1 MENAGSLKLF
11 LKYSSLNVLG
21 MVGISCYI
29 LADTYF
35 VSKGLGTY
43 GLSALNLAIPVFS
56 LINGLGLMLGMGSAT
71 KYGIF
76 KSQNKTESGNKVYSQ
91 TMMTALFLGVLI
103 ILAGIFFAGNI
114 SSLIGADEN
123 TFDMTKTY
131 LQVLMIFSPAFLFN
145 AITLA
150 FVRNDGDP
158 RLSMFAMLTGSF
170 SNIIL
175 DYVFIFPFNM
185 GIFGAILATGMAPI
199 ISLLVLSTHFLRRK
213 NNFRLVKTK
222 INMDTEKE
230 VFLMGLPSMITELS
244 SGIVILIFNILILN
258 IEGNVGVAAYGV
270 IANISLVVIAMFTGM
285 SQGVQPLLSDS
296 YGRGNNKNVNTFLKY
311 AVVSAIFIGIA
322 AYIVL
327 FIWAE
332 PISNIFNSENNE
344 RLTEIAVGGMKI
356 YFTGAVFAGLN
367 IVLSLFFTSTENPL
381 PAHVITLLRGFFVI
395 VPMSFILSYVLKMT
409 GIWLVFPVTEII
421 VSLVAFM
428 LYFKNR
434 KKYML

>member
-91 TMMTALFLGVLI
+91 TMMTALFLGILI
-103 ILAGIFFAGNI
+103 MLAGIFFAGNI
-114 SSLIGADEN
+114 STLIGADEN

-145 AITLA
+145 SITLA

-175 DYVFIFPFNM
+175 DYVFIFPLNM

-327 FIWAE
+327 FVWAE
-332 PISNIFNSENNE
+332 PIANIFNSENNE

-428 LYFKNR
+428 LYLKNR
-434 KKYML
+434 KKYMF

>member
-1 MENAGSLKLF
+1 MENTSSLKLF
-11 LKYSSLNVLG
+11 SKYSSLNVLG

-145 AITLA
+145 SITLA

-428 LYFKNR
+428 LYLKNR

>member
-1 MENAGSLKLF
+1 MENTSSLKLF

>member
-1 MENAGSLKLF
+1 MENTSSLKLF

-145 AITLA
+145 SITLA

-175 DYVFIFPFNM
+175 DYVFIFPLNM

-296 YGRGNNKNVNTFLKY
+296 YGRGNKKNVNTFLKY

-428 LYFKNR
+428 LYLKNR